1 VGREF
6 TLVSRNPTQ
15 NIVMKRGAVSVGL
28 GRGAP
33 FIVDY
38 DGSRRSSTTDDFL
51 NAIKVGQS
59 LDVIDHCGPLLA
71 VADVPRDLAN
81 LWRFYLTLK
90 YSDKTGVVY
99 SGFSIEMLCILFG
112 ISRETMKEQART
124 GQVYGQISINPTSP
138 LFLGESQCLDLLEM
152 AEIGFP
158 LMMSPMPVAST
169 TAPCT
174 LPGTLILQNCEI
186 MAPLV
191 LSQLINP
198 GTPVLYG
205 TISSVADMKTFSAL
219 YGSPEVRLIESV
231 SVQIAQF
238 YDMLS
243 RGDVGLTDAITCD
256 FQAGAES
263 MFQFLNTIRS
273 GINYLPGC
281 GHLGSFLEGS
291 LEKIVLDAEIAEYA
305 ERFFTPLEFNED
317 TMAVDLIKKVGIQ
330 GQFMTEPHTLEHF
343 RKEFYNPTVFSR
355 MTYEKWAEKGSKD
368 ALARAHER
376 VNEILEKYERPS
388 MDESVE
394 QDLDKFL
401 QAKFD
406 DNGAVAHLER
416 YK

>member
-1 VGREF
+1 MGYIFDRLQPLSARDLNKIHCATVDILREVGMAFDSEKALDIFKKHGFKVDGKVVHFTEKAIEESLETIGREF
-6 TLVSRNPTQ
+6 TVLSRNPEH
-15 NIVMKRGAVSVGL
+15 NVVMNRETYAVGL
-28 GRGAP
+28 GRSAP
-33 FIVDY
+33 FLIDY
-38 DGSRRSSTTDDFL
+38 DGTRRSPVTEDFL
-51 NAIKVGQS
+51 NVMKIGQS
-59 LDVIDHCGPLLA
+59 LDAIKHCGPLIYPTE
-71 VADVPRDLAN
+71 VPRDTVAMYMQ
-81 LWRFYLTLK
+81 YLTLK
-90 YSDKTGVVY
+90 YTDKIVNANPDYGVD
-99 SGFSIEMLCILFG
+99 MLCIVFG
-112 ISRETMKEQART
+112 ITKEKMKEQAEK
-124 GQVYGQISINPTSP
+124 GLVYGFGGLNPTSP
-138 LFLGESQCLDLLEM
+138 LVVGDSQCHSLLGQS
-152 AEIGFP
+152 EIGIP
-158 LMMSPMPVAST
+158 IVISPMPVAST

-198 GTPVLYG
+198 GTAVLYG
-205 TISSVADMKTFSAL
+205 TISSVADMKTFSAI
-219 YGSPEVRLIESV
+219 YGSPEVRLIENA

-343 RKEFYNPTVFSR
+343 R
-355 MTYEKWAEKGSKD
+355 
-368 ALARAHER
+368 
-376 VNEILEKYERPS
+376 
-388 MDESVE
+388 
-394 QDLDKFL
+394 
-401 QAKFD
+401 
-406 DNGAVAHLER
+406 
-416 YK
+416 